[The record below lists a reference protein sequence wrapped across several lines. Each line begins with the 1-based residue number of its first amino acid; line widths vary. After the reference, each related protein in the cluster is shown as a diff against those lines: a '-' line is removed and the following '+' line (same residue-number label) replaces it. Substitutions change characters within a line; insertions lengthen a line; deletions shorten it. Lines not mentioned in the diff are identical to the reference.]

1 MQTAA
6 YFREKAAEF
15 RDLAKACDPETARS
29 LTLLAEEYETE
40 ARRLQPDAEPPL
52 PAQ

>member
-1 MQTAA
+1 METAA

-15 RDLAKACDPETARS
+15 RDMAKDCDPETATS
-29 LTLLAEEYETE
+29 LILLAEEYEAE